1 MELLSA
7 IKGITSEDH
16 SRPLC
21 LRLWP
26 EGSWQLSVIKEQP
39 SSLAQKPKCCTCRR
53 DMPSLLSSNLSF
65 YFEHL
70 THSKLIIRF
79 RRNNLEGGCAQQRG
93 GVCLLRKSLTNS
105 NYLSLRAWFL
115 ISSTSWKTRDSGE
128 RNTSTARK
136 FFCHGET
143 VAFTKICWM

>member
-1 MELLSA
+1 MKLLSA
-7 IKGITSEDH
+7 IKGITSEDC

-26 EGSWQLSVIKEQP
+26 EGSWQLSVIKEQA
-39 SSLAQKPKCCTCRR
+39 SSLAGKLKRCTCRR
-53 DMPSLLSSNLSF
+53 DMPSLLSSDLSF
-65 YFEHL
+65 YFENL
-70 THSKLIIRF
+70 TRSKPIIRF
-79 RRNNLEGGCAQQRG
+79 SRNNLEDGCAQQWVG
-93 GVCLLRKSLTNS
+93 LPPPQPLTNS